1 MTRKICGPWFL
12 FPVKEISSMQRT
24 ISTLGLVILVTVA
37 VDVYHRA
44 AAQVST
50 QEGNQTER
58 APKNSVEPVYSVVS
72 PLGDPVVKMV
82 TMALRLDTLNGKT
95 VCLVWNEA
103 FKADITLP
111 AIGESL
117 KEKYRDIKIIPYTE
131 FDAAIQAAG
140 RENPSAEE
148 AAILRAVL
156 KEKSCDA
163 LISGNGG

>member
-1 MTRKICGPWFL
+1 
-12 FPVKEISSMQRT
+12 MQRT
-24 ISTLGLVILVTVA
+24 ISTLALTIFVA
-37 VDVYHRA
+37 VAVSVCQRA
-44 AAQVST
+44 SAQVST
-50 QEGNQTER
+50 QEGNQTEG

-72 PLGDPVVKMV
+72 PLGDPVVKMG

-95 VCLVWNEA
+95 VGLVWNEA

-117 KEKYRDIKIIPYTE
+117 KEKYPDIEIIPYTE
-131 FDAAIQAAG
+131 IEAAIQAAG

-156 KEKSCDA
+156 KKKGCDA

>member
-1 MTRKICGPWFL
+1 
-12 FPVKEISSMQRT
+12 MQRT
-24 ISTLGLVILVTVA
+24 ISTLALAIFVA
-37 VDVYHRA
+37 VAVSVCQRA
-44 AAQVST
+44 LAQVST
-50 QEGNQTER
+50 QEGNQTEG
-58 APKNSVEPVYSVVS
+58 APNNSVEPVYSVVS

-117 KEKYRDIKIIPYTE
+117 KEKYPDIKIVPYTE
-131 FDAAIQAAG
+131 IEAAIQAAG

-148 AAILRAVL
+148 SAILRAVL
-156 KEKSCDA
+156 KKKGCDA